1 MSEPLA
7 DQPLKMVNARDGFR
21 FLAASENMNLP
32 AIYLSRKGDAQVIT
46 VVARGFEY
54 SFAIDEFEDAVTF
67 YLIAARQNGYA
78 L

>member
-1 MSEPLA
+1 MSEPVA
-7 DQPLKMVNARDGFR
+7 DQPLRIVSPCDGFR
-21 FLAASENMNLP
+21 FFAASEHMILP
-32 AIYLSRKGDAQVIT
+32 AMYLFRRGDTQIVT
-46 VVARGFEY
+46 VVARGFEH